1 MLPII
6 ILVWGFVFYQLFSY
20 FFSSPTYATEK
31 IETKIDIDEI
41 KKDTFSVVANYRDP
55 FLGKKASV
63 SRSTTPY
70 NANRSNPKK
79 RIKALKN
86 PIVQN
91 WPVIQYKGMIKNNN
105 SEKRVGIVNMAG
117 KERLVKE
124 GDVLNDVKFL
134 SIGKTQV
141 KVSFNK
147 EQKIISI

>member
-31 IETKIDIDEI
+31 VETKIDIDEI
-41 KKDTFSVVANYRDP
+41 KKDTFSIVANYRDP
-55 FLGKKASV
+55 FLGKKIRESKPIV
-63 SRSTTPY
+63 TNYTSRSNT
-70 NANRSNPKK
+70 KK
-79 RIKALKN
+79 RTKPTQVTNQA
-86 PIVQN
+86 
-91 WPVIQYKGMIKNNN
+91 WPVIHYKGMIKNNN
-105 SEKRVGIVNMAG
+105 SKKRVGIVDMEG

-124 GDVLNDVKFL
+124 GDVLNEVKFL

>member
-31 IETKIDIDEI
+31 VETKIDIDEI
-41 KKDTFSVVANYRDP
+41 KKDTFSIVANYRDP
-55 FLGKKASV
+55 FLGKKVSV
-63 SRSTTPY
+63 SKPTTPY
-70 NANRSNPKK
+70 KTNRSKQKK

-86 PIVQN
+86 SVLQN
-91 WPVIQYKGMIKNNN
+91 WPVIQYKGMIKNKN

-117 KERLVKE
+117 KEQLVKE
-124 GDVLNDVKFL
+124 GDVLNEVKFL
-134 SIGKTQV
+134 SIGKTQI